1 MNFKYAR
8 IIAPSL
14 VGVMI
19 VSMFAT
25 VASGLGGMS
34 GSNGMGMG
42 DNGGSHMGDNGN
54 MWNWTENHM
63 WQDGMGYMQS
73 GGDDQDMREHMQE
86 MMGEGVRYAMFS
98 ELQYAD
104 GVANGTF
111 VHFLLNETTGKVTN
125 YSLKTPSGVVK
136 IFDSIEVK
144 DFDPSSLKVQG
155 AVMLLRNESV
165 QIIVHDN
172 PTGMYHVVANDT
184 QTTVSFKLAEGI
196 DVNQIA
202 LLSNN
207 HEDDSREAVI
217 ISAGSVQGV
226 IASDE
231 GPLSVETGSAGTYVN
246 VTFVEDHVM
255 FRAKPVF
262 AHGNM
267 NNEQAMLQAII
278 QNRMACELS
287 LMVRN
292 GNAMYD
298 IMEYQHQFRMRVM
311 EAERNR
317 VVIEV
322 SSPDHEGKVILM
334 NMDMQTMETKKGQ
347 MTVKLD
353 GANVRWTANPLDVL
367 YATGSNSSDAI
378 YTVLNGGETS
388 QLLIYVPSFSVH
400 ILNVQSVMPGME
412 IFGIAGIAAGLA
424 AVAVVGAAAA
434 VIFVRRK

>member
-1 MNFKYAR
+1 MHFKYAR
-8 IIAPSL
+8 VIAPSL

-25 VASGLGGMS
+25 VASGFGGMS
-34 GSNGMGMG
+34 GSSGMGMG
-42 DNGGSHMGDNGN
+42 DSGGNNMGNNGH
-54 MWNWTENHM
+54 MWNWTEDHM
-63 WQDGMGYMQS
+63 WQDGMGYMHAN
-73 GGDDQDMREHMQE
+73 GNGQDMQE
-86 MMGEGVRYAMFS
+86 MMEESMRYALFA
-98 ELQYAD
+98 ELQYAN

-111 VHFLLNETTGKVTN
+111 VHFLLNETTGTVTN
-125 YSLKTPSGVVK
+125 YSLKTQSGVVK
-136 IFDSIEVK
+136 VFDSIQVK
-144 DFDPSSLKVQG
+144 DFNPSPPKVGG

-184 QTTVSFKLAEGI
+184 PTTVSFKIADGI
-196 DVNQIA
+196 DVNQ
-202 LLSNN
+202 LSLASD
-207 HEDDSREAVI
+207 HHDDDAREAVI
-217 ISAGSVQGV
+217 ISNNSVQGV

-231 GPLSVETGSAGTYVN
+231 GPLTVESGPAGTYVN

-255 FRAKPVF
+255 FRAKPMF

-322 SSPDHEGKVILM
+322 SSPNHEGKVILM
-334 NMDMQTMETKKGQ
+334 NMDMQTMETKNGQ

-353 GANVRWTANPLDVL
+353 GADVRWTANPLDVL
-367 YATGSNSSDAI
+367 YATGSNSSDTL

-400 ILNVQSVMPGME
+400 VLSVQSVIPGME

-424 AVAVVGAAAA
+424 ALAVVGAAAA

>member
-1 MNFKYAR
+1 MHFKYAGV
-8 IIAPSL
+8 IAPSL

-34 GSNGMGMG
+34 GSGGMGMG
-42 DNGGSHMGDNGN
+42 DNGGNHLGDNGH
-54 MWNWTENHM
+54 MWNWTEENM
-63 WQDGMGYMQS
+63 WQDGMGYMHS
-73 GGDDQDMREHMQE
+73 GGDDQDMREHMEE
-86 MMGEGVRYAMFS
+86 MMGEGMRYAMFS
-98 ELQYAD
+98 ELQYAN

-111 VHFLLNETTGKVTN
+111 VHFLLNETTGMVTN
-125 YSLKTPSGVVK
+125 YSLKTLSGVVK
-136 IFDSIEVK
+136 IFDNIEVK
-144 DFDPSSLKVQG
+144 DFYPSSLKVQG

-184 QTTVSFKLAEGI
+184 QTTVSFKIAEDI
-196 DVNQIA
+196 NVNQISLFSA
-202 LLSNN
+202 D

-217 ISAGSVQGV
+217 ISSGSVQGV

-298 IMEYQHQFRMRVM
+298 IMEYQHQFRMSVM

-322 SSPDHEGKVILM
+322 SSPNHEGKVILM

-353 GANVRWTANPLDVL
+353 GADIRWTANPLDIL
-367 YATGSNSSDAI
+367 YATGSNGSDAL

-400 ILNVQSVMPGME
+400 VLSIQSVLPGTE

>member
-1 MNFKYAR
+1 MHFKYAR
-8 IIAPSL
+8 VIAPSL

-25 VASGLGGMS
+25 VASGFGGMS
-34 GSNGMGMG
+34 GSSGMGMG
-42 DNGGSHMGDNGN
+42 ESGGNNMGNNGH
-54 MWNWTENHM
+54 MWNWTENDM
-63 WQDGMGYMQS
+63 WQDGMGYMHS
-73 GGDDQDMREHMQE
+73 GGDDQNMREHMEE
-86 MMGEGVRYAMFS
+86 MMGEGMRYALFS

-111 VHFLLNETTGKVTN
+111 VHFLLNESTGTVTN

-144 DFDPSSLKVQG
+144 DFNPSSLKVQG

-165 QIIVHDN
+165 QVIAHDN

-184 QTTVSFKLAEGI
+184 LTTVSFKVAEGI
-196 DVNQIA
+196 NVNQIA
-202 LLSNN
+202 LLS
-207 HEDDSREAVI
+207 DDHGDHSREAVI

-246 VTFVEDHVM
+246 VTFFEDHVM

-322 SSPDHEGKVILM
+322 SSPNHEGKVILM

-353 GANVRWTANPLDVL
+353 GAAVRWTANPLDVL
-367 YATGSNSSDAI
+367 YATGSNSSDAL

-400 ILNVQSVMPGME
+400 VLNVQSVMPGME

-424 AVAVVGAAAA
+424 AVAVVGAAAV